1 MFKKIFV
8 CTLTLLALVI
18 GGCGEEKI
26 LGTPDKAI
34 LAYAEVAMTGKSD
47 NLEAAGLNEDDRK
60 EICYM
65 MANRFVDVMSG
76 IAPLSN
82 ESAEQLAQ
90 IFFDKMQGK
99 MKFDVTLKEDDA
111 NQPLVEIRTTPI
123 DYSTSARTAAGENDD
138 FIALLGMVGKLK
150 SDGATDEQLKE
161 NPEVQKLAVSAVS
174 KYIDEISFGPEET
187 FSVPCKKIDGHS
199 GNKHWAPANIPE
211 FIKFLT
217 GQ

>member
-26 LGTPDKAI
+26 LGTPEKAI

-65 MANRFVDVMSG
+65 MANRFVDTMSG
-76 IAPLSN
+76 VAPLSN

-123 DYSTSARTAAGENDD
+123 DYSASARAAAGENDE

-161 NPEVQKLAVSAVS
+161 NPDVQKLAVSAVS
-174 KYIDEISFGPEET
+174 KYIDKISFGPEKT
-187 FSVPCKKIDGHS
+187 FSVPCKKIDGHG
-199 GNKHWAPANIPE
+199 GNRHWAPANIPE
-211 FIKFLT
+211 FLKFLT